1 MEIRKATAIRNSLS
15 RSQKRE
21 IGLAMMLLCV
31 VLVFFLCNIL
41 ALIVNILELFG
52 EYDITWLTKI
62 NNLLVTLNSSVN
74 FVIYCIFG
82 DKFKRIFTNLFLS
95 MLGRE
100 TSGHGDLLRYQS
112 HVMADQV
119 QLGGGR
125 SSRLAESRKQLT
137 VSPMEETGD
146 ITLLGETS
154 QLCMA
159 GRRISIISSHERAA

>member
-1 MEIRKATAIRNSLS
+1 
-15 RSQKRE
+15 
-21 IGLAMMLLCV
+21 

-62 NNLLVTLNSSVN
+62 NNLQVTLNSSVN